1 MIWGWCFFLMVPSVV
16 SAFTVSFSQEQF
28 QVNLGSTQTN
38 QSFILGVTIENTDG
52 LFSPSTGF
60 KDFIIFFNDSD
71 ITSWFISNL
80 EITSIDNTH
89 LSAAVA
95 VPPGLL
101 PQGIYFLSAGVR
113 DVTDSIFTANSIL
126 LIGNPQVVSP
136 PAGNAQAL
144 RQLVEN
150 GNNLY
155 IHIPAGLYHI
165 DDSTVLRLKD
175 GQVVYGDGPN
185 DTILDGSGVTTSG
198 LSPVLVLGNHT
209 QISSLGIQNS
219 VTGSGISL
227 NGQVSALVNNVFSTQ
242 NNGGG
247 AVASGGAALSIINS
261 FLYNN
266 QYDGATIEN
275 GSHGLI
281 VMTTAWNNVIDGL
294 GANTTASL
302 SVDFCESYENS
313 GVGTGYF
320 SHSSGS
326 VTRSFL
332 HHNQKAC
339 LFVGQGSGI
348 QNISNNR
355 ISFGGSDGIGLDG
368 QGSTVNVISSNVIEG
383 NVSGLTVND
392 SGAVQQMQQNTFSG
406 NTNTNLSVIAGGV
419 VTGSQNFYTGSN
431 IGIGVSGANTKIT
444 LTSDTV
450 TASLQYGVML
460 EDTASAA
467 LTALNVSSNIQNG
480 ISVGSGSKLTGNSLI
495 ISENS
500 GFGFGINDS
509 GSAATL
515 SSVQINNNQN
525 YGIIWFKSA
534 GASLVLQGSNA
545 ISGNT
550 PADEGIW

>member
-1 MIWGWCFFLMVPSVV
+1 MWGWCIFLMVPSMV
-16 SAFTVSFSQEQF
+16 SAFTVSFSQQQF
-28 QVNLGSTQTN
+28 NAGLGSSQTN
-38 QSFILGVTIENTDG
+38 QSFTLGVTIENTDG

-60 KDFIIFFNDSD
+60 KDFIIYFNDSD

-80 EITSIDNTH
+80 KITSINNTQ

-95 VPPGLL
+95 VPSGLL
-101 PQGIYFLSAGVR
+101 PQGVYFLSAGVR
-113 DVTDSIFTANSIL
+113 DVTDSIATGNSIL
-126 LIGNPQVVSP
+126 VIGNPKIVSP
-136 PAGNAQAL
+136 PAGNVQTL

-150 GNNLY
+150 GSNLY
-155 IHIPAGLYHI
+155 IHIPGGLYNF
-165 DDSTVLRLKD
+165 DDSTILQLKN
-175 GQVVYGDGPN
+175 GQVLYGDGPN
-185 DTILDGSGVTTSG
+185 DTILDGSRLATSG

-209 QISSLGIQNS
+209 QISSLGIQNTA
-219 VTGSGISL
+219 TGSGISL

-242 NNGGG
+242 NKGGG

-515 SSVQINNNQN
+515 SSVQIYNNNN

-545 ISGNT
+545 IYGNT
-550 PADEGIW
+550 PADIGQF

>member
-1 MIWGWCFFLMVPSVV
+1 MWGWCIFLMVPSMV
-16 SAFTVSFSQEQF
+16 SAFTVSFSQQQF
-28 QVNLGSTQTN
+28 NAGLGSSQTN
-38 QSFILGVTIENTDG
+38 QSFTLGVTIENTDG

-60 KDFIIFFNDSD
+60 KDFIIYFNDSD

-80 EITSIDNTH
+80 KITSINNTQ

-95 VPPGLL
+95 VPSGLL
-101 PQGIYFLSAGVR
+101 PQGVYFLSAGVR
-113 DVTDSIFTANSIL
+113 DVTDSIATGNSIL
-126 LIGNPQVVSP
+126 VIGNPKIVSP
-136 PAGNAQAL
+136 PAGNVQTL

-150 GNNLY
+150 GSNLY
-155 IHIPAGLYHI
+155 IHIPGGLYNF
-165 DDSTVLRLKD
+165 DDSTILQLKN
-175 GQVVYGDGPN
+175 GQVLYGDGPN
-185 DTILDGSGVTTSG
+185 DTILDGSRLATSG

-209 QISSLGIQNS
+209 QISSLGIQNTA
-219 VTGSGISL
+219 TGSGISL

-242 NNGGG
+242 NKGGG

-320 SHSSGS
+320 SQSSGS

-339 LFVGQGSGI
+339 LFVGQGSAV

-419 VTGSQNFYTGSN
+419 VTGSQNSYTGSN
-431 IGIGVSGANTKIT
+431 IGIGIGGANSKIT

-450 TASLQYGVML
+450 TASQQYGVML
-460 EDTASAA
+460 EQTASAT
-467 LTALNVSSNIQNG
+467 LTTLNVSSNNLNG
-480 ISVGSGSKLTGNSLI
+480 ISVGSGSKLTGSSLI
-495 ISENS
+495 ISGNK

-509 GSAATL
+509 GSTATL